1 MAYERHFKIQ
11 NATCLREKVDPFSSP
26 SNKLLDHLLNL
37 VNEGKADGS
46 ERSVNSLNTVRSAI
60 STIARINGIPAGQ
73 NEVVCL
79 FMRSA
84 AKHRSK
90 LLKCDIIWILT

>member
-37 VNEGKADGS
+37 VNEEKADGS
-46 ERSVNSLNTVRSAI
+46 GRSVNSLNTLDRLFLQLQELMESLRVKMRLC
-60 STIARINGIPAGQ
+60 
-73 NEVVCL
+73 VCL
-79 FMRSA
+79 
-84 AKHRSK
+84 
-90 LLKCDIIWILT
+90 